1 MPGPGPDL
9 HHPIFVRVTGAGT
22 GGIAALLL
30 DGDGVR
36 MFLQPRFRAK
46 RLLADATT
54 GDLLFGRLVDAQG
67 RSIDEVLAAPLGKD
81 DSETRNEQVELS
93 CHGGVG
99 VLAAVEEVLLEAG
112 LARGQPTDL
121 LRRAHLNARLSLLTI
136 EARLRLP
143 AAATAR
149 QAAVLVALRALGYHP
164 RAVPAGAVVDAT
176 EPGAAGDSVLAVGD
190 VITAVDSKS
199 TPRLGP
205 LTALVTATPPG
216 TSLQFTFHRLGT
228 TTTRQRSLVV
238 GELERVG
245 PASAPSYPCV
255 GVGAKEGPVVRHA
268 GRPQSCLPFGA
279 EQLYKDEDEPF
290 RVSIQADGIAGP
302 SAGLSFTLGLVEKLD
317 RADLTGGRR
326 VAATGTMSNNGA
338 VGAIGGVAQKT
349 VAVRE
354 AGASVFLVPPA
365 NAAVARA
372 NAGPTLRVIAVSS
385 IGQAVAALERLG
397 GRLVPATGPR

>member
-1 MPGPGPDL
+1 MASDGTGMTPGQSAWTDGSR
-9 HHPIFVRVTGAGT
+9 FAGAGPRYAGAGPRGGWQIVWRVAAGVVVVLLVAAFVAGRWSVSYDAITPGTPVNVAQLITVPRGAAHTHRGSVILTDVRILPLTALGYLYYRFDEHAQIVSTAELT
-22 GGIAALLL
+22 GGASSSAYSE
-30 DGDGVR
+30 
-36 MFLQPRFRAK
+36 
-46 RLLADATT
+46 
-54 GDLLFGRLVDAQG
+54 QG
-67 RSIDEVLAAPLGKD
+67 I
-81 DSETRNEQVELS
+81 
-93 CHGGVG
+93 
-99 VLAAVEEVLLEAG
+99 
-112 LARGQPTDL
+112 
-121 LRRAHLNARLSLLTI
+121 I
-136 EARLRLP
+136 EM
-143 AAATAR
+143 ATAR